1 MKKLSNSLRVAGLQ
15 SQRRRMCYFVEE
27 AFQHSLGDP
36 LLRKLDCK
44 LR

>member
-1 MKKLSNSLRVAGLQ
+1 MKKLSNPLRIGGMQ
-15 SQRRRMCYFVEE
+15 SHKRSICYFVEE
-27 AFQHSLGDP
+27 AFQQTLGDP

>member
-1 MKKLSNSLRVAGLQ
+1 MKNLSNPLRVGGLQ
-15 SQRRRMCYFVEE
+15 INKRRMCYFVEE
-27 AFQHSLGDP
+27 TLQQTLGDP